1 MPAHGGIVYQQGKA
15 ACGVCDWGWDHG
27 ADGVESGGFEAC
39 HATSPGPDALGC
51 GSINL
56 PTENPMKKL
65 SLELHCELEIP
76 DDWELVEHSSGIFV
90 LKVGDRFV
98 DFDITPLVTAS
109 DAPDATWSDED
120 EQFTEE
126 ILDMVTGLDSEME
139 ISYLQ

>member
-1 MPAHGGIVYQQGKA
+1 
-15 ACGVCDWGWDHG
+15 
-27 ADGVESGGFEAC
+27 
-39 HATSPGPDALGC
+39 
-51 GSINL
+51 
-56 PTENPMKKL
+56 MKKL

-109 DAPDATWSDED
+109 NAPDATWSDED

-139 ISYLQ
+139 ITYLQ

>member
-1 MPAHGGIVYQQGKA
+1 MRVLLLVPEI
-15 ACGVCDWGWDHG
+15 
-27 ADGVESGGFEAC
+27 E
-39 HATSPGPDALGC
+39 
-51 GSINL
+51 
-56 PTENPMKKL
+56 MKKL
-65 SLELHCELEIP
+65 MLQLNAELEIP

-109 DAPDATWSDED
+109 TAPDATWSDED

-126 ILDMVTGLDSEME
+126 ILDMVTGLDSQME

>member
-1 MPAHGGIVYQQGKA
+1 
-15 ACGVCDWGWDHG
+15 
-27 ADGVESGGFEAC
+27 
-39 HATSPGPDALGC
+39 
-51 GSINL
+51 
-56 PTENPMKKL
+56 MKKL

-76 DDWELVEHSSGIFV
+76 DDWELVEHSSGIYV

>member
-1 MPAHGGIVYQQGKA
+1 
-15 ACGVCDWGWDHG
+15 
-27 ADGVESGGFEAC
+27 
-39 HATSPGPDALGC
+39 
-51 GSINL
+51 
-56 PTENPMKKL
+56 MKKL

-76 DDWELVEHSSGIFV
+76 DDWELVEHSSGIYV

-120 EQFTEE
+120 ERFTEE